1 MKYTEEWQ
9 YGDNSMSEWK
19 VGGKIQRRAID
30 AVLMHV
36 LGGHRLKYVLRLR
49 SRSITSSGTTKELAL
64 MKLHLK

>member
-1 MKYTEEWQ
+1 V
-9 YGDNSMSEWK
+9 SEWK